1 MKINS
6 YYYKVGDTK
15 TDLGIEISG
24 ISRDVVSYMAYS
36 KYTNEY
42 MQNVKPCG
50 DKQALI
56 VVGGP
61 MSTHSDV
68 RNVLDTAKSSG
79 IAVKMIGGYGAYNIA
94 RMFKNFMF
102 EFVDIDAMTCASGL
116 SAIHKAKQL
125 FSVGYTD
132 VIVYA
137 VDIIEETQLLLFK
150 QIGVDLLCGD
160 GIGILHL
167 SVDGMYDIVDTTFC
181 YNRDTSP
188 MSVSSEGYK
197 KVLDNLNTEE
207 VDLIKTHGS
216 GTDRNT
222 IEEISAIEHIAC
234 RKVEYKSEIGHTQGA
249 SSIVEICMMLDR
261 EEFNKALVLASGL
274 GGFYGGCVIR
284 RDYDYKENGV

>member
-15 TDLGIEISG
+15 TDLGMEISG
-24 ISRDVVSYMAYS
+24 INRDTVSYMAYS

-42 MQNVKPCG
+42 VQNVKPCG

-167 SVDGMYDIVDTTFC
+167 SVDGIYDIVDTTFC
-181 YNRDTSP
+181 YNQDSSP
-188 MSVSSEGYK
+188 MSVSTEGYK
-197 KVLDNLNTEE
+197 KVVDSIDTKE
-207 VDLIKTHGS
+207 VDLIKMHGS
-216 GTDRNT
+216 GTERNT
-222 IEEISAIEHIAC
+222 MEEYKAIEHIEC
-234 RKVEYKSEIGHTQGA
+234 RKIAYKSEIGHTQGA
-249 SSIVEICMMLDR
+249 SSIVEICMMVDI
-261 EEFNKALVLASGL
+261 EEFSKAMVLASGL
-274 GGFYGGCVIR
+274 GGFYGGCIVS
-284 RDYDYKENGV
+284 KE